1 VCTRYTLI
9 DSRPLAVRFDLPEL
23 AALPMRP
30 VSPRYNLAP
39 LNGVPT
45 ITQAG
50 ARRMLL
56 AMRWGFQPPWA
67 REEPGRPPPINA
79 RAETL
84 ADNGLFQRA
93 VRFQRCLIPA
103 DGYYDWTLLP
113 DETRRRPLHVRLESG
128 GLFAFAGL
136 FTGFRG
142 RLDDYAPCAIVTT
155 TANALVS
162 PCGSRMPAILRP
174 EDEAAWLDPRRRD
187 PAAVLPLLRPY
198 PVEAMTLRLASRLV
212 DSPFNDGPEL
222 LDPAREPDP
231 ADEPL
236 GPSWLERYE
245 T

>member
-1 VCTRYTLI
+1 MAAPVCTRYTLT
-9 DSRPLAVRFDLPEL
+9 DSRALAERFDLPEL

-39 LNGVPT
+39 MQGVPT
-45 ITQAG
+45 ITHTG
-50 ARRMLL
+50 ERRMLL
-56 AMRWGFQPPWA
+56 AMRWGFQPPWV
-67 REEPGRPPPINA
+67 RETPDRPPPINA

-103 DGYYDWTLLP
+103 DGYYDWTLIP
-113 DETRRRPLHVRLESG
+113 GEESRRPLHIRLESG

-136 FTGFRG
+136 FTGFRD
-142 RLDDYAPCAIVTT
+142 RLDEYATCAIVTT
-155 TANALVS
+155 TANPLVA
-162 PCGSRMPAILRP
+162 PFGGRMPAILRP
-174 EDEAAWLDPRRRD
+174 EDEARWLDPRVRD

-222 LDPAREPDP
+222 LDPARD
-231 ADEPL
+231 
-236 GPSWLERYE
+236 
-245 T
+245 